1 MKKLRLILMI
11 LWCCFCLIFTQNIM
25 TIVSADTEGWGT
37 GIVTIENWDSYQTGV
52 TSGSN
57 LYITWYNP
65 TGYASF
71 LIANDWSYSGTKSL
85 SVNTDDVS
93 VERSYGNISLNHE
106 YSYISSISFRMR
118 LQQVAGDCN
127 GHTYVRMDFYNK
139 TNHKVLSYAFSRW
152 ASGNV
157 NPAYDWSGFGVYDY
171 TNTLVILNGITF
183 SSQTEVNLVIT
194 HVNDPV
200 DKNLMN
206 YSLYNNTG
214 GLIFGSEETSNTM
227 DDWTSFSYIKFFK
240 FDYHCTGYH
249 AYSVIRIDDIVINT
263 SGYGAEP
270 GSLSVN
276 AYDEVTGSNISDFSL
291 LITNQTGTTFFAD
304 GLNNKFNYPS
314 VYLPQGTNVMVTIYA
329 TGYYPRNYLVDIY
342 NGYFYVDGV
351 YYSSATINAYLPQ
364 VNISYQYLLTVI
376 NPFQV
381 PIENVSVIIKGSIA
395 NASYEKIYD
404 VSTDGA
410 GQTSVFLIA
419 GRQYQVTLSK
429 SGYNTTTEIYIPSST
444 VFSKTFSLAFY
455 QPEVPNK
462 QIFAD
467 IITYTGTM
475 YSGGYIHVYYN
486 DSNSTTINTTVN
498 LYDKYNDSRNYT
510 NSRVGKQS
518 FTENITGINTSRTY
532 RAELFFNN
540 TNTFDITS
548 PVYITIYPLSIYTPP
563 WTKPDFGTRVNDV
576 IGPPSGDSGGGWS
589 LGSWSTIITVA
600 IALTMLMIFGPY
612 NAGLG
617 LVACGF
623 SLTGTEVLWAV
634 MFSNATAFNILL
646 GILGP
651 VVIFLGVL
659 YMMTKGEAM
668 DKL

>member
-1 MKKLRLILMI
+1 
-11 LWCCFCLIFTQNIM
+11 M

-37 GIVTIENWDSYQTGV
+37 GIVTIENWDSYQTAV

-65 TGYASF
+65 TGYESF

-85 SVNTDDVS
+85 SVSTDDTS
-93 VERSYGNISLNHE
+93 GERSYGNISLNHE

-118 LQQVAGDCN
+118 LQQVVGSCN

-152 ASGNV
+152 ASGSV

-171 TNTLVILNGITF
+171 TDTLVILNGITF
-183 SSQTEVNLVIT
+183 SSETEVNLVIT

-249 AYSVIRIDDIVINT
+249 GYSVIRIDDIVINT
-263 SGYGAEP
+263 TGYGAEP

-364 VNISYQYLLTVI
+364 VNSSYLYQLTV
-376 NPFQV
+376 NDLFQY
-381 PIENVSVIIKGSIA
+381 PIADVTVIIKGLCG
-395 NASYEKIYD
+395 NASYEKLYD
-404 VSTDGA
+404 VMTDGA
-410 GQTSVFLIA
+410 GQTSVYLIP
-419 GRQYQVTLSK
+419 GQLYQVTLNK
-429 SGYNTTTEIYIPSST
+429 TGYQTRTENYIPSST
-444 VFSKTFSLAFY
+444 VFTKTFVLAFY
-455 QPEVPNK
+455 IPEQQPIVNPY
-462 QIFAD
+462 D
-467 IITYTGTM
+467 IITFRAYFNTGNNNTL
-475 YSGGYIHVYYN
+475 YVNFSDSSLNTTNGYIEIYEN
-486 DSNSTTINTTVN
+486 QTLIIN
-498 LYDKYNDSRNYT
+498 L
-510 NSRVGKQS
+510 
-518 FTENITGINTSRTY
+518 
-532 RAELFFNN
+532 
-540 TNTFDITS
+540 
-548 PVYITIYPLSIYTPP
+548 
-563 WTKPDFGTRVNDV
+563 
-576 IGPPSGDSGGGWS
+576 
-589 LGSWSTIITVA
+589 
-600 IALTMLMIFGPY
+600 
-612 NAGLG
+612 
-617 LVACGF
+617 
-623 SLTGTEVLWAV
+623 SLTTYTLNY
-634 MFSNATAFNILL
+634 SNATRNHTRYDYRIDLHIINHLNIFNYSDQINIPRLFSRPSFIL
-646 GILGP
+646 GIPGLASIGATNPLGWVNCIVFFFSIYILCTP
-651 VVIFLGVL
+651 GRRWAGIGIAGIGGVL
-659 YMMTKGEAM
+659 WIFEVLIGLNFNAAQYAAIPFFILFGALVQLSIS
-668 DKL
+668 KLGARI